1 MNAIPQR
8 AYDNYERIQ
17 IPRRINNDTQRG
29 RVSDMEAYRMQKIA
43 AERRRLQQQDEIHTA
58 RRVGVQQ
65 GRPVQARQQQA
76 ARRPVQ
82 ARQQTQRP
90 AQVQARKT
98 AEQMQRQRYA
108 AAQRSGEVPG
118 ERYGIR
124 QTGVK
129 NIVGG
134 RRLTPAYEGAY
145 VGGNEYSYR
154 ARQTGRYERSYSER
168 YDRRNEYARPRQA
181 ASYGGYAAPA
191 PRKYARGYERTSG
204 IENTAYNGV
213 KPIAVEYESPKKK
226 GIISTILLIAVVFA
240 VLTGIVIRYASISDL
255 SNKNVQ
261 IQTQNE
267 ALKDELDKVKMEN
280 ALSQDLNSIQQKA
293 STELGMYY
301 PTDDQI
307 VYLEPEADDAA
318 AAPVESVQPETQ
330 EQEAP
335 VEVQGNTGGETN
347 FMEDLQGFFGDMME
361 ALKGWFQA

>member
-17 IPRRINNDTQRG
+17 LPRRINATERG
-29 RVSDMEAYRMQKIA
+29 RISDMEAYRMQKIA

-58 RRVGVQQ
+58 RRVGMQQ
-65 GRPVQARQQQA
+65 NSRPMQTRSPQVRRPYQEQRSSQ

-82 ARQQTQRP
+82 QTR
-90 AQVQARKT
+90 
-98 AEQMQRQRYA
+98 RY
-108 AAQRSGEVPG
+108 SGEQQG

-129 NIVGG
+129 NVVGG
-134 RRLTPAYEGAY
+134 RRLMPAYEGAY
-145 VGGNEYSYR
+145 APGNDYSYGG
-154 ARQTGRYERSYSER
+154 RQAQRSTGRRNEENS
-168 YDRRNEYARPRQA
+168 RRNEYSRPRQA

-191 PRKYARGYERTSG
+191 PASKRYVRGYERAPQ

-226 GIISTILLIAVVFA
+226 GIVSTIILIAFVFA

-255 SNKNVQ
+255 SYKNAQ

-267 ALKDELDKVKMEN
+267 TLQDELDKIKMEN
-280 ALSQDLNSIQQKA
+280 ALSQDLNSIQEKA
-293 STELGMYY
+293 STELNMYY

-307 VYLEPEADDAA
+307 VYLEPEAEETAS
-318 AAPVESVQPETQ
+318 VESVQPEVQ
-330 EQEAP
+330 EKTPVQVQE
-335 VEVQGNTGGETN
+335 NTSGETG
-347 FMEDLQGFFGDMME
+347 FLEGIQSFFGDMME

>member
-1 MNAIPQR
+1 M
-8 AYDNYERIQ
+8 
-17 IPRRINNDTQRG
+17 
-29 RVSDMEAYRMQKIA
+29 
-43 AERRRLQQQDEIHTA
+43 
-58 RRVGVQQ
+58 
-65 GRPVQARQQQA
+65 
-76 ARRPVQ
+76 
-82 ARQQTQRP
+82 
-90 AQVQARKT
+90 
-98 AEQMQRQRYA
+98 
-108 AAQRSGEVPG
+108 
-118 ERYGIR
+118 
-124 QTGVK
+124 
-129 NIVGG
+129 
-134 RRLTPAYEGAY
+134 
-145 VGGNEYSYR
+145 
-154 ARQTGRYERSYSER
+154 
-168 YDRRNEYARPRQA
+168 
-181 ASYGGYAAPA
+181 
-191 PRKYARGYERTSG
+191 
-204 IENTAYNGV
+204 

-330 EQEAP
+330 EQAP

-347 FMEDLQGFFGDMME
+347 FLEDIQGFFGDMME